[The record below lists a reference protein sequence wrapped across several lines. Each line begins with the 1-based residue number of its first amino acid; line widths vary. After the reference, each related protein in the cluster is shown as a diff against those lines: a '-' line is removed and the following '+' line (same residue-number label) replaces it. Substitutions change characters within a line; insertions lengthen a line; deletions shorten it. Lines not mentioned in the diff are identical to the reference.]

1 MAKIPKSQIQNP
13 KSEIIN
19 TLFCNPMKTKFLF
32 IIFLLAMI
40 VSVVPGK
47 LFAQQTEEQLGAQY
61 FNNKE
66 YDKSL
71 ATFEILFSKNPS
83 QYNYLYYVNTLFEL
97 KQYDKAEKVIK
108 KQQKA
113 NPYDQW
119 FQVDLG
125 YLNILQGEVAKGRKI
140 YENCLKELQPDKT
153 QVYNLAYAFSN
164 RRETDYT
171 IRTYQRGRDLLKDP
185 AAFAF
190 ELAYTYEALGNTE
203 QMIEEYLNL
212 LSANPLQIE
221 QVQNRLQSWLSDDI
235 DNTKNDTYRS
245 VLLRKTQENPDEI
258 LYNEL
263 LLWHSVQQKDFSFA
277 LIQAKALDR
286 RYGETGQRIFDLAAL
301 CVSNENFDAAIDAY
315 KYIIKKNAD
324 KELVTQSRIELINT
338 EFKQYQSTYS
348 QDKMKLLQIEQAYK
362 TLLGEL
368 GKTLFTIPLILNQ
381 AHLEAFYLGMS
392 DEAILLL
399 TEAVDL
405 PNIPARDQAYCKL
418 ELADIYLFS
427 GEQWEATL
435 LYSQV
440 EKTFKNEPIGHEA
453 KFRNAKLSFY
463 IGEFEWAKSQL
474 DILKAATSKLIAN
487 DALELSLMIGD
498 NIEEDSVA
506 TPLGMFARAD
516 LLGFRN
522 RDDEALAL
530 LDSIVAL
537 FPLHPINDD
546 VLFKKAGI
554 DVKMGKFDDASK
566 LYAEIV
572 EKFPEGLLTD
582 DAMFDLASLYENQ
595 LSDKAKAMQFYQDI
609 LTKYPGSLYVVEAR
623 KRFRALRNDPV
634 N

>member
-537 FPLHPINDD
+537 FPLHPIYDD

>member
-40 VSVVPGK
+40 VSVIPGR

-537 FPLHPINDD
+537 FPLHPIYDD